1 MHDDLDLSGMNINY
15 LDEITSKNKNY
26 TLSSS
31 LSSLWNF
38 FVPYHSSSNK
48 RREINDSE
56 IIIKKMDIHFNN
68 IINQYTLISE
78 NIGNIFK
85 SNEEEST
92 ANKKI
97 SDVFLFLKDSFI
109 HLNNYDKVMLN
120 YYEQTKILSERQSES
135 VKKASKLKHK
145 LSALINLL
153 CGICYTLEKY
163 LNFIDKYNKLNA
175 KLTKAK
181 TQGNKSKN
189 FEELNKQYQ
198 IYERVKNKFELQ
210 LSKETN
216 IYCQIYDETTY
227 YCLLKFR
234 EVLESSTI
242 VKIIKNK
249 ENNNKNENKKEII
262 DINNN
267 K

>member
-1 MHDDLDLSGMNINY
+1 M
-15 LDEITSKNKNY
+15 
-26 TLSSS
+26 
-31 LSSLWNF
+31 
-38 FVPYHSSSNK
+38 
-48 RREINDSE
+48 
-56 IIIKKMDIHFNN
+56 
-68 IINQYTLISE
+68 
-78 NIGNIFK
+78 
-85 SNEEEST
+85 
-92 ANKKI
+92 
-97 SDVFLFLKDSFI
+97 KDSFI
-109 HLNNYDKVMLN
+109 HLNNYDKIMLN
-120 YYEQTKILSERQSES
+120 YYEQTKILSERQIES

-153 CGICYTLEKY
+153 CGICFTLEKY
-163 LNFIDKYNKLNA
+163 LNFIDKYNSLSNKMN
-175 KLTKAK
+175 KMKS
-181 TQGNKSKN
+181 QGNKGKN
-189 FEELNKQYQ
+189 YDEIVKQYQ
-198 IYERVKNKFELQ
+198 IYERIKNKFELQ

-262 DINNN
+262 DINDN

>member
-1 MHDDLDLSGMNINY
+1 M
-15 LDEITSKNKNY
+15 Y
-26 TLSSS
+26 T
-31 LSSLWNF
+31 
-38 FVPYHSSSNK
+38 
-48 RREINDSE
+48 
-56 IIIKKMDIHFNN
+56 HFNN

-78 NIGNIFK
+78 NIEKIFK
-85 SNEEEST
+85 ANEEEST

-97 SDVFLFLKDSFI
+97 SDVFLYLKDSFI

-120 YYEQTKILSERQSES
+120 YYEQTKILSERQIES

-153 CGICYTLEKY
+153 HGICYTLEKY
-163 LNFIDKYNKLNA
+163 LNFIKKYNKLNEKMTNA
-175 KLTKAK
+175 KLS
-181 TQGNKSKN
+181 GNKTKN
-189 FEELNKQYQ
+189 FDELNQQYQ

-242 VKIIKNK
+242 VKIKNK
-249 ENNNKNENKKEII
+249 EENEKKNKIENNKKDES
-262 DINNN
+262 
-267 K
+267 